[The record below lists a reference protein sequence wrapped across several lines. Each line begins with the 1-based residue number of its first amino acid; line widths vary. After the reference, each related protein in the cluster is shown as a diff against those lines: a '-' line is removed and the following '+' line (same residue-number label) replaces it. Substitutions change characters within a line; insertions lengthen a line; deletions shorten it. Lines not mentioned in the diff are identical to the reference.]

1 MSEDVR
7 SLLMD
12 VLYLS
17 DIYAYRR
24 ETEVTAWGDDSQAGS
39 GETRFAGHIDRDSC
53 RHRVADSE
61 RLDAQDSRW

>member
-24 ETEVTAWGDDSQAGS
+24 ETEVT
-39 GETRFAGHIDRDSC
+39 DRMVHLCSP
-53 RHRVADSE
+53 
-61 RLDAQDSRW
+61 